1 MRSGLVA
8 ALTSLAFMAGCASGG
23 AQINSRPAA
32 EGTEPIKRIV
42 MYYNAKSP
50 HFAGT
55 LYTAFVSSTQRRLE
69 SCGLTV
75 TTLEYDPLELDMKQ
89 KIAQTLQ
96 KSDPNA
102 VVTVVRNGGN
112 LVTGSGGVSGD
123 LYFNAEAFDK
133 LRSKSL
139 WKARINYH
147 MITKNMFADDTQSG
161 ERFAAQLVARMAADR
176 LVTGCPPEVATPK
189 A

>member
-1 MRSGLVA
+1 
-8 ALTSLAFMAGCASGG
+8 
-23 AQINSRPAA
+23 
-32 EGTEPIKRIV
+32 

-75 TTLEYDPLELDMKQ
+75 TTLEYDPLDLDMKQ